1 MKTINM
7 GYSMFN
13 LSRIPL
19 PNCDAFST
27 PSPLS
32 THLSLLVDDYYYA
45 IDIFSPPSSSADGA
59 PEPLPAGEIEKR
71 FQAAVNDAK
80 QRKERGERAV
90 EIGVLS
96 ADDRDNWTKVGCA
109 ILNPIA
115 NDCALTWYAILEPRA
130 YLTPLAFEP
139 LYPDFPLNIASCPF
153 T

>member
-1 MKTINM
+1 MITINM

-45 IDIFSPPSSSADGA
+45 IDIFSPPSSSVGGV

-71 FQAAVNDAK
+71 FQAAVDDAK
-80 QRKERGERAV
+80 RRKARGERAV
-90 EIGVLS
+90 EVGVLG
-96 ADDRDNWTKVGCA
+96 ADDRDNWTKVG
-109 ILNPIA
+109 
-115 NDCALTWYAILEPRA
+115 
-130 YLTPLAFEP
+130 
-139 LYPDFPLNIASCPF
+139 
-153 T
+153 